1 MSPHNS
7 QKIFDSICNLWNNP
21 RGHLLAA
28 ARDGQVPVKKIPESH
43 KVTKIIEEGFRFE
56 DELPSDS
63 FPNGV
68 SYIYRNIDN
77 ELIGRTEFVPEEN
90 AWNSRYYMFGGGT
103 TFGGFTTKW
112 MAAQWA
118 LLENAKLHEGWNE

>member
-1 MSPHNS
+1 M
-7 QKIFDSICNLWNNP
+7 NP
-21 RGHLLAA
+21 RNSHEIFEEIFFFC
-28 ARDGQVPVKKIPESH
+28 KES
-43 KVTKIIEEGFRFE
+43 KSSFNIKIIEEGFRFE

-118 LLENAKLHEGWNE
+118 LLENAKLPKGWNE